1 MPRSYNP
8 RMNSALRPDVCIRG
22 AGIVGQVLALLL
34 ARERLRVA
42 LVQAVGA
49 PAAVSP
55 TGHGDVRAYALNRAS
70 RQLLEGLRVWPAL
83 SEATPLA
90 AMDVHGD
97 AEGAAQ
103 GALHFSAAELGTDAL
118 AWIVDVPALER
129 LLADA
134 VRYQPLIE
142 RVESPV
148 PAPLTVVCEGR
159 DSRTRAEF
167 GVAYDTFPYG
177 QHAIAT
183 RMGCERAHDGI
194 ARQWFLSDDD
204 HGDGQGDIL
213 ALLPLEGPLGRS
225 VAVVWSTSPERAQAL
240 AALDE
245 PGFAHALQAV
255 CDNALGDMQCIAPR
269 AVWPLQLSRAHHWVG
284 ADRAGNAWALAGD
297 AAHAV
302 HPLAGQGLS
311 LGLADAE
318 CLARTLH
325 QREYFRGIGERR
337 LLRRYERERQL
348 DVKAMAL
355 VTDGLQRLFTAPG
368 SWVQSLRNQG
378 LSAFDHSG
386 PIKQWFGRQAMGSR

>member
-1 MPRSYNP
+1 
-8 RMNSALRPDVCIRG
+8 MNSALRPDVCIRG

-284 ADRAGNAWALAGD
+284 TDRAGNAWVLAGD